1 MELARLAQNRSDS
14 NYARFWSERP
24 PSKLVSYA
32 RISQLR
38 QNWSATPEFVSY
50 ARISQLRQN
59 WSATPELVSYA
70 RIGQLRQNSSA
81 TPELV
86 SYARIRQ
93 LRQNSSAY
101 AYPLISA
108 YAHMLRFQA
117 HRVSVLSDLL
127 KQPDKQKS
135 ARPPLELVTAR

>member
-24 PSKLVSYA
+24 PSKLV
-32 RISQLR
+32 R
-38 QNWSATPEFVSY
+38 
-50 ARISQLRQN
+50 
-59 WSATPELVSYA
+59 YA
-70 RIGQLRQNSSA
+70 RIG
-81 TPELV
+81 
-86 SYARIRQ
+86 Q

-135 ARPPLELVTAR
+135 ARPPLELVTARGSAASLAVCLRL